1 MAGKDYMGEGPEL
14 LWITLLFWELT
25 LPPILQGG
33 RMFVVSK
40 KWYQIKFN
48 FLNDFIVLLYKVL
61 VEPDLEVILYGYT
74 SI

>member
-1 MAGKDYMGEGPEL
+1 MIHFTVLG
-14 LWITLLFWELT
+14 TNLT
-25 LPPILQGG
+25 ALLQGG

-48 FLNDFIVLLYKVL
+48 FLNDFIDLLYKVL

-74 SI
+74 LIQIV